1 MFLAV
6 FLYNLHYTF
15 FTMFPDKVHS
25 RAQIYNMRGSTYS
38 FFPSRA
44 SSQISLHIPQDVSIH
59 FPQQIPDH
67 VALHVS
73 EDIYCSSRQLSE
85 PGLPGVWTF
94 YLDLHQL
101 LAGLPGSW
109 RMRPPPPHLGGFT
122 CVKLYFE
129 HLNY

>member
-1 MFLAV
+1 M
-6 FLYNLHYTF
+6 
-15 FTMFPDKVHS
+15 
-25 RAQIYNMRGSTYS
+25 
-38 FFPSRA
+38 A
-44 SSQISLHIPQDVSIH
+44 SSKVSLHIPQDVSIH

-67 VALHVS
+67 VAYHVS

-109 RMRPPPPHLGGFT
+109 RMRPPPPHSGGFT
-122 CVKLYFE
+122 FVCVNTSTTEYFTFFHFE
-129 HLNY
+129 QCAG